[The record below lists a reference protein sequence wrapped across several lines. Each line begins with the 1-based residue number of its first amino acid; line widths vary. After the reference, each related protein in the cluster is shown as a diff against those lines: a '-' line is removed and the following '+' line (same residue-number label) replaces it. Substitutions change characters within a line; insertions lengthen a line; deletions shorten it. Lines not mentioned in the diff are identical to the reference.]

1 MRRKLS
7 VKLGLLFFVLMLLIE
22 LSLFF
27 ILYSTI
33 ASHRVTE
40 VMDGLL
46 AKGAGHRDVLEN
58 NYDEST
64 LHHVILMEEEASTDV
79 IITNAEG
86 EIVDRS
92 SKKEDPFRTGMVQN
106 ISPTDGTEDR
116 IVEEEWRDNPYVATV
131 SPIVVD
137 GEHRGDVF
145 MFSPSQ
151 TIREILSHLSE
162 QFLFVMGMIVF
173 ITLILVF
180 ALSQVITRPLVRMQ
194 RVTEKL
200 SEGKAD
206 LELDERHNDELGTLA
221 VSINRLSEDL
231 ERLKK
236 DRNNFLSSVAH
247 ELRTPLTYVKGYA
260 DVASRKE
267 TSEAERDKYLA
278 IIREEADHLTSM
290 VRQLFQ
296 LAKMEENAFVIE
308 PSMIRLS
315 SLFDEVETQIAPFVQ
330 EKQAELSIHV
340 PEDLYV
346 NADRTRMKQVIF
358 NVLQNALQY
367 GGERPSI
374 QIEAKQ
380 QQREMILR
388 ISDKGPGVPE
398 EALPRLFDRLYR
410 VDKAR
415 SREQGGS
422 GLGLAIVKEIVEMHG
437 GTVKAFNENGLTILI
452 TLPEENDHDTN
463 SYSG

>member
-1 MRRKLS
+1 MDVVDNTS
-7 VKLGLLFFVLMLLIE
+7 PALG
-22 LSLFF
+22 
-27 ILYSTI
+27 
-33 ASHRVTE
+33 
-40 VMDGLL
+40 
-46 AKGAGHRDVLEN
+46 
-58 NYDEST
+58 
-64 LHHVILMEEEASTDV
+64 
-79 IITNAEG
+79 EG
-86 EIVDRS
+86 
-92 SKKEDPFRTGMVQN
+92 
-106 ISPTDGTEDR
+106 DR
-116 IVEEEWRDNPYVATV
+116 IIEDKWRENPYVATV

-145 MFSPSQ
+145 MFSSSQ
-151 TIREILSHLSE
+151 TIRDILSHLSE

-180 ALSQVITRPLVRMQ
+180 ALSQIITRPLVRMQ

-236 DRNNFLSSVAH
+236 DRNDFLSSVAH

-260 DVASRKE
+260 DVASRKGI
-267 TSEAERDKYLA
+267 SESEREKYLA

-308 PSMIRLS
+308 PSIIRLS
-315 SLFDEVETQIAPFVQ
+315 SLLDEVETQISPFVE

-358 NVLQNALQY
+358 NILQNALQY
-367 GGERPSI
+367 GGEYPSI
-374 QIEAKQ
+374 QVEAKQ
-380 QQREMILR
+380 QPQEMVLR
-388 ISDKGPGVPE
+388 ISDQGPGVPE
-398 EALPRLFDRLYR
+398 AALPRLFDRLYR

-437 GTVKAFNENGLTILI
+437 GMVKVFNENGLTILI
-452 TLPEENDHDTN
+452 TLPEEDDHDSN
-463 SYSG
+463 SYRG